1 LESACPNLK
10 FTAIQADVGLKSSC
24 EKLIEETIAQ
34 LGGLD
39 VIVSN
44 AGTLSGSCKC
54 SF

>member
-1 LESACPNLK
+1 LESTYPKLK
-10 FTAIQADVGLKSSC
+10 FAIIQADVGLKSAC

-44 AGTLSGSCKC
+44 AGTLSRSSKY